1 MKKLFSTIVVLSLL
15 LSGCFDQTD
24 KLIEKCADY
33 KFEESG
39 YEFKNDPLNLFI
51 VEKPANEKLENR
63 SYERMWEFCEEDS
76 VKYPKKF
83 KAQFKD

>member
-1 MKKLFSTIVVLSLL
+1 MRQILSVIVLSLL

-51 VEKPANEKLENR
+51 VEKQTYENP
-63 SYERMWEFCEEDS
+63 SEYS
-76 VKYPKKF
+76 
-83 KAQFKD
+83 